1 MFIHV
6 ANIAFNNK
14 TFTSSTI
21 GSMRAI
27 HETTQRLYVAAKKLR
42 DVDGPANVARLLNE
56 SPQLLNNWE
65 RRGMS
70 SAGIIKAATQIGC
83 KAEWLRSGVGDMAD
97 AGAMKGT
104 LRESK
109 VSDDQSTRQKS
120 KPLPADNLDIPG
132 RAKSF
137 NAALTKAAEDGLVT
151 PQLMQALE
159 GMLEAVVAGSNA
171 AAFAKRSRAV
181 ISAAVQPDRQ
191 PDNEEQ
197 QRGST
202 RKRH

>member
-70 SAGIIKAATQIGC
+70 SAGIIKAATQIGY
-83 KAEWLRSGVGDMAD
+83 L
-97 AGAMKGT
+97 
-104 LRESK
+104 
-109 VSDDQSTRQKS
+109 
-120 KPLPADNLDIPG
+120 
-132 RAKSF
+132 
-137 NAALTKAAEDGLVT
+137 
-151 PQLMQALE
+151 
-159 GMLEAVVAGSNA
+159 
-171 AAFAKRSRAV
+171 
-181 ISAAVQPDRQ
+181 
-191 PDNEEQ
+191 
-197 QRGST
+197 
-202 RKRH
+202 